1 MHVPIH
7 WNHTKSISCSFPP
20 HWDSSS
26 SSVRGW
32 PNTFTCKVL
41 RLQSNTQSI
50 FLTVLVQGN
59 TSIFICM
66 GADLAR
72 GPAIA
77 SSLGFVATHIRPG
90 ISQRGLWRV
99 WPSPR
104 SLSSSLRLPST
115 PTSALPLML
124 ARGAAPSIVASQASL
139 PRLILSAQ
147 AAHSCGLHPQHDSRQ
162 LFTQPRRPLPD
173 QPCSGS
179 KGWTEL
185 LRGLSCRQG
194 SKRRSRGPR
203 LYQGAFIGIVCQ
215 WRFYICRFIKWK
227 KNSPDPL
234 GFQERN
240 LFYVGKEFTLT
251 TTEKVI
257 HLKWKWVFLGI
268 VLQQTLQATY
278 SRKPCVPNTFRIP
291 MKQGQYKNRV
301 NFSLQNPRRMFSNR
315 KRRRWENAVIY
326 SLQSQETCSAVPE
339 KKKTTQITQLVH
351 IWPSETNPS
360 YLWPHCVTACI
371 VLITGT
377 TTCRHKRSLTVVYD
391 GRV

>member
-1 MHVPIH
+1 M
-7 WNHTKSISCSFPP
+7 
-20 HWDSSS
+20 
-26 SSVRGW
+26 
-32 PNTFTCKVL
+32 
-41 RLQSNTQSI
+41 
-50 FLTVLVQGN
+50 
-59 TSIFICM
+59 
-66 GADLAR
+66 
-72 GPAIA
+72 
-77 SSLGFVATHIRPG
+77 
-90 ISQRGLWRV
+90 
-99 WPSPR
+99 
-104 SLSSSLRLPST
+104 
-115 PTSALPLML
+115 
-124 ARGAAPSIVASQASL
+124 
-139 PRLILSAQ
+139 
-147 AAHSCGLHPQHDSRQ
+147 
-162 LFTQPRRPLPD
+162 
-173 QPCSGS
+173 
-179 KGWTEL
+179 
-185 LRGLSCRQG
+185 
-194 SKRRSRGPR
+194 
-203 LYQGAFIGIVCQ
+203 
-215 WRFYICRFIKWK
+215 
-227 KNSPDPL
+227 
-234 GFQERN
+234 GFQEIN

-315 KRRRWENAVIY
+315 KRRRWENAMIY

-339 KKKTTQITQLVH
+339 KKFTQITQLVH